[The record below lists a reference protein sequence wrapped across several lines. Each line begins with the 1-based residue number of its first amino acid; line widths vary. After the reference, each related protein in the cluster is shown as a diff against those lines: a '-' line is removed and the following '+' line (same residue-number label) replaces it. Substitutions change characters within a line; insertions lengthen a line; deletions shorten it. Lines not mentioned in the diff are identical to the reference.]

1 MKILHVYPKS
11 DEMVAQHVAQL
22 MDGMQLSAEV
32 QAVSNL
38 ADFKII
44 CKNFNPDIVHCHG
57 CWQFRPQT
65 RHPDCALASWTIR
78 ALGARRKT
86 SPREIPQDR
95 PLAKALCRKGLC
107 TNCLWQDGTSLSGA
121 IAMESPH

>member
-57 CWQFRPQT
+57 CWQYSIVNAGNF
-65 RHPDCALASWTIR
+65 
-78 ALGARRKT
+78 ARRQGIRIVL
-86 SPREIPQDR
+86 SPHGQIPQDR

-121 IAMESPH
+121 IEMESPH